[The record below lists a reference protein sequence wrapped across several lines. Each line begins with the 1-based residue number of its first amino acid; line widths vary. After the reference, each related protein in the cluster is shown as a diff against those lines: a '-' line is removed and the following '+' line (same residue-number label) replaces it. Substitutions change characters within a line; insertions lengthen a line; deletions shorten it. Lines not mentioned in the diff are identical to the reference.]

1 MIMNKITLAIVDDHQ
16 VVIDGLVSMLNGS
29 PETEI
34 VFFTTSP
41 QELLAYIKCNMVD
54 VVMVDIH
61 MPEVNGIDLCNLIL
75 KARGDIKILVFSG
88 FDDTHYVRQ
97 ALRKG
102 ASGYILKNAARS
114 AVIDAIRTVYNGQ
127 EYIDEVIRKQIIQES
142 VTGQKQSMYE
152 IPLTKREKE
161 ILKLVA
167 EEYSNQEIA
176 DKLFLSLR
184 TVETHRSNLTKKLE
198 AKNTASLVKEA
209 IRRGLIH

>member
-1 MIMNKITLAIVDDHQ
+1 MSKITLAIVDDHQ
-16 VVIDGLVSMLNGS
+16 VVIDGLVSMLNDS
-29 PETEI
+29 AEI
-34 VFFTTSP
+34 DVVFSTTH
-41 QELLAYIKCNMVD
+41 QQALLDYIKSNVVD

-61 MPEVNGIDLCNLIL
+61 MPEINGIDLCHMIL
-75 KARGDIKILVFSG
+75 KERADIKILVFSG

-102 ASGYILKNAARS
+102 ASGYILKNAARP
-114 AVIDAIRTVYNGQ
+114 AVINAIHTVFDGR
-127 EYIDEVIRKQIIQES
+127 EYIDEVIQKQIIQES
-142 VTGQKQSMYE
+142 VTGQKRSMYE

-176 DKLFLSLR
+176 DQLFLSLR

-209 IRRGLIH
+209 IKRGLIS